1 MQSDN
6 LKKKKK
12 KTKDELSNV
21 LQHIV
26 VEKKPKNKIIIQQ
39 SFKSCSRVQSLQKNV
54 FGYSFYRIKVLRRS

>member
-26 VEKKPKNKIIIQQ
+26 VENNTKI
-39 SFKSCSRVQSLQKNV
+39 KSLFSSPSNLVREYNPSRKTFLVIASIESKC
-54 FGYSFYRIKVLRRS
+54 

>member
-26 VEKKPKNKIIIQQ
+26 VEKKNQKI
-39 SFKSCSRVQSLQKNV
+39 KSLFSSPSNLVREYNPSRKTFLVIASIESKC
-54 FGYSFYRIKVLRRS
+54 

>member
-26 VEKKPKNKIIIQQ
+26 FENNPKI
-39 SFKSCSRVQSLQKNV
+39 KSLFSSPSNLVREYNPSRKTFLVIASIESKC
-54 FGYSFYRIKVLRRS
+54 

>member
-26 VEKKPKNKIIIQQ
+26 VEKNPKI
-39 SFKSCSRVQSLQKNV
+39 KSLFSSPSNLVREYNPSRKTFLVIASIESKC
-54 FGYSFYRIKVLRRS
+54 

>member
-54 FGYSFYRIKVLRRS
+54 FG

>member
-26 VEKKPKNKIIIQQ
+26 VEKKTKI
-39 SFKSCSRVQSLQKNV
+39 KSLFSSPSNLVREYNPSRKTFLVIASIESKC
-54 FGYSFYRIKVLRRS
+54 